1 MKTQFLC
8 STRKTPSQ
16 VDDFGHRVQG
26 SGPGRRVQKV
36 VPCACGF
43 SFVSDYPFENL
54 DHLASELEAS
64 EFSHAIYS
72 IYIYIYMSQCGK
84 TK

>member
-1 MKTQFLC
+1 MKTEFLC

-43 SFVSDYPFENL
+43 SFASDYPFENL
-54 DHLASELEAS
+54 DHLASELVAS
-64 EFSHAIYS
+64 EFSHAICS
-72 IYIYIYMSQCGK
+72 IYI
-84 TK
+84 